1 MEVLDR
7 ILMLLKENNMQQ
19 KDLAKAIGLSSNAL
33 TGWKNGNN
41 SSYIKHLPKI
51 AEFLNVSVDY
61 LLGKETESTNENDF
75 TYALYD
81 EITHDLSKEQIEQI
95 IKFADFLR
103 NS

>member
-61 LLGKETESTNENDF
+61 LLGNETESTNENDF

>member
-1 MEVLDR
+1 MGVLDR

-19 KDLAKAIGLSSNAL
+19 KDLAKALGLSSNAL

-41 SSYIKHLPKI
+41 TSYMKHLPKI
-51 AEFLNVSVDY
+51 AEFLGVSVDY
-61 LLGKETESTNENDF
+61 LLGNNTPTNENDF

-81 EITHDLSKEQIEQI
+81 EITHDLSKEQIDQI